1 MDHSMKSLI
10 ALWVMWA
17 VALLAAKFLT
27 PEIWRWYKW
36 YALVVGVICTLILAP
51 AAFYDDGVESVYLL
65 NGTEITIAA
74 IEHLL

>member
-1 MDHSMKSLI
+1 METSNPLTAEERVREEEKMDHSMKSLI

-51 AAFYDDGVESVYLL
+51 AAFLR
-65 NGTEITIAA
+65 
-74 IEHLL
+74 

>member
-1 MDHSMKSLI
+1 MREEEKMDHSMKSLI

-36 YALVVGVICTLILAP
+36 YALVVGVICTLILAL
-51 AAFYDDGVESVYLL
+51 AAFLR
-65 NGTEITIAA
+65 
-74 IEHLL
+74 